1 MCGQTDL
8 RQGGVGTNAKV
19 AGMMY
24 GVILFRSPT
33 ILLKSR
39 VGNTLESHLRYS
51 AQLFR
56 HGTSIPS
63 PVSIPLLICSTNC
76 GPAAGVEN
84 VYGPR
89 VRLATHPTFKQLIE
103 ENGLE
108 LFLLSSVPS
117 APASVE
123 LQLAQEDGSN
133 EEVAY
138 GPRQSKRDEDGD
150 ENTELERTLAASI
163 RRYAGEQ
170 FRGEEQ
176 LEAFTE

>member
-8 RQGGVGTNAKV
+8 RQGGVGTNAKAADTGLPV
-19 AGMMY
+19 LRPNIA
-24 GVILFRSPT
+24 IQ
-33 ILLKSR
+33 I
-39 VGNTLESHLRYS
+39 VGSLR
-51 AQLFR
+51 R
-56 HGTSIPS
+56 
-63 PVSIPLLICSTNC
+63 CSTNC

-117 APASVE
+117 ALASVE